1 MFLPLIRQGYT
12 ESITLGR
19 LKYFVSQTPP
29 AIFILIGL
37 LCNPRILYHLIPLA
51 VFFKIGVPPFHGWV
65 IRLRDVVNPLNIGI
79 LLNIIKFL
87 PFIILSYFYPS
98 SIIYFC
104 SMFTFIF
111 IVVLL
116 RPAYFNIIILII
128 LSSIGNSYWVMAGVY
143 SNSFWLEYLIVYS
156 SVSILMFLFINEYK
170 LNIIKGIL
178 YIPNEVKLILVLF
191 ILNIGGVPP
200 IIMFFLKVII
210 IKGLFLVFHLSIGLI
225 LLGGILI
232 YFYINMRFNL
242 YVRIIIP
249 GKNIINNN
257 LSLLIFILITP
268 LPWRLLII

>member
-1 MFLPLIRQGYT
+1 
-12 ESITLGR
+12 
-19 LKYFVSQTPP
+19 
-29 AIFILIGL
+29 
-37 LCNPRILYHLIPLA
+37 
-51 VFFKIGVPPFHGWV
+51 
-65 IRLRDVVNPLNIGI
+65 
-79 LLNIIKFL
+79 
-87 PFIILSYFYPS
+87 
-98 SIIYFC
+98 
-104 SMFTFIF
+104 
-111 IVVLL
+111 
-116 RPAYFNIIILII
+116 
-128 LSSIGNSYWVMAGVY
+128 MAGVY

-242 YVRIIIP
+242 YIRIIIP

-268 LPWRLLII
+268 LP